1 MNDTKR
7 ITEGALMTGV
17 YLLLLLVI
25 IFMPIWLGPVLLFT
39 LPVPFI
45 FYSYRHNWKSGAL
58 MFIAALL
65 FTLLFGPV
73 FSMFTLLA
81 GVGGVFLGGALHNK
95 QSSLEA
101 WAAGSVGFSIG
112 TAGIYLAS
120 QLLFGVNWGE
130 QIRNSLN
137 DALARTDNMLSNMLG
152 GENTEEQLGAVEE
165 LVEFL
170 PDIIPSILVMTGIVF
185 AFVSQWL
192 AYKVI
197 NRVEQKQFRFPPFK
211 EFKLPTAV
219 LWYYFF
225 ALILT
230 YIPTEEEGML
240 YLGAINVFTL
250 AGGLLVLQG
259 FSFIFYYAEVKKWS
273 KTIPAVIVVICLLL
287 PQILLY
293 LVRILGIIDIG
304 FSLRERIQ
312 RKK

>member
-1 MNDTKR
+1 M
-7 ITEGALMTGV
+7 
-17 YLLLLLVI
+17 
-25 IFMPIWLGPVLLFT
+25 FT
-39 LPVPFI
+39 
-45 FYSYRHNWKSGAL
+45 
-58 MFIAALL
+58 AALL

-81 GVGGVFLGGALHNK
+81 GVGGVFLGGALYNK

-101 WAAGSVGFSIG
+101 WAFGSVGFSIG
-112 TAGIYLAS
+112 AAGIYLAS

-130 QIRNSLN
+130 QISTSL
-137 DALARTDNMLSNMLG
+137 DEAFTRTNNMLPGMLG
-152 GENTEEQLGAVEE
+152 GENTEASLEALRET
-165 LVEFL
+165 VEFL

-185 AFVSQWL
+185 AFISQWL
-192 AYKVI
+192 TYKVI
-197 NRVEQKQFRFPPFK
+197 NRVDKKQFRFPPFK

-230 YIPTEEEGML
+230 YIPTNEEGLL
-240 YLGAINVFTL
+240 YLGSINVYTL
-250 AGGLLVLQG
+250 AGSLLVLQG

-273 KTIPAVIVVICLLL
+273 KAIPVVIVVICLLL

-304 FSLRERIQ
+304 FSLRERIKG
-312 RKK
+312 KK